1 MTQRSPVRIHTR
13 EQLLKQSGLD
23 PFLAEFVSGIADEAT
38 RLISL
43 DLQEGVDQLVVASQD
58 GDGVVTLIPSPCSY
72 GTPREHRQSLW
83 EASIQW
89 AKSQGA
95 RAVDI
100 YGPSGERERD
110 ILAELGFPITTS
122 ILPMGRETLEGYVP
136 DDQPDIAIR
145 QAFVESDHSQ
155 LCDLIART
163 LTQSLDLPESIPL
176 RRPEGLLQSWIEN
189 RTHEETVILV
199 AKTNS
204 EAAGIVVATREQYDD
219 ELAGYRIHYLGV
231 AEHHRQKG
239 WATRLLNAL
248 FRFARERHIERFA
261 TNVDERNHPAI
272 QLYQRMGFRV
282 FEEFRYPIVFQ
293 RLEQTT

>member
-13 EQLLKQSGLD
+13 EQLLNHSGLD
-23 PFLAEFVSGIADEAT
+23 PFLAEFVTGIADEAT
-38 RLISL
+38 QLIYL

-58 GDGVVTLIPSPCSY
+58 ADGVVTLIPSPCFH
-72 GTPREHRQSLW
+72 GVPREHRQSLW

-100 YGPSGERERD
+100 YGPAEERERD
-110 ILAELGFPITTS
+110 ILAELGFPITTY
-122 ILPMGRETLEGYVP
+122 ILPIGRETLVGYVP

-155 LCDLIART
+155 LCDLIAMT

-199 AKTNS
+199 AETNS
-204 EAAGIVVATREQYDD
+204 EAKGIVVATPEQYDD

-231 AEHHRQKG
+231 AEHHRKKG
-239 WATRLLNAL
+239 WATRLLKAL
-248 FRFARERHIERFA
+248 FRLARERQIERFA
-261 TNVDERNHPAI
+261 TNVDQRNLPAI
-272 QLYQRMGFRV
+272 QLYERMGFRV
-282 FEEFRYPIVFQ
+282 FEELRYPIVFQ